1 MKIGKL
7 LAVAGLTYVIGSTA
21 RAVYEGLGTAAFL
34 TGIAVILT
42 LVFGLFDWTYYDEVI
57 RSALG

>member
-34 TGIAVILT
+34 TGIDVTLT
-42 LVFGLFDWTYYDEVI
+42 LVFGLSIGPTTT
-57 RSALG
+57 R